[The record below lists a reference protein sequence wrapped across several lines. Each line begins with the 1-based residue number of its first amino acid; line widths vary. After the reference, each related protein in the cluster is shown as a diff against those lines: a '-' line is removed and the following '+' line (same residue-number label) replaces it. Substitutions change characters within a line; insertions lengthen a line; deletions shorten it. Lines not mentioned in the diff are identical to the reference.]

1 VLRSQGCHQ
10 RRSYQKAWSM
20 LRAGQEALAAVW
32 RPRPGYPSHITPPP
46 LALST
51 LLSSEPKDRAA
62 TVKGSENAGIVAHDT
77 RRALCLVLIHRP
89 GCHHHIIPH
98 PPKVSALLC
107 SSWCRQTE
115 EFLVRRS
122 TSAVPTVGSAVP
134 KPCLTVFAPPR
145 PPSDATLSN
154 HSKHALQRLFVSAT
168 GRI

>member
-1 VLRSQGCHQ
+1 
-10 RRSYQKAWSM
+10 M
-20 LRAGQEALAAVW
+20 LRAVQEALAVVW
-32 RPRPGYPSHITPPP
+32 SPRPGCRSHITPPP

-51 LLSSEPKDRAA
+51 LLCPEPNDRAA

-77 RRALCLVLIHRP
+77 RRTPLCLVLIHRP

-115 EFLVRRS
+115 AFLMRRSTSPRRS
-122 TSAVPTVGSAVP
+122 TSAFPTVGSAVP

-154 HSKHALQRLFVSAT
+154 HSRHALQRLFVSAT